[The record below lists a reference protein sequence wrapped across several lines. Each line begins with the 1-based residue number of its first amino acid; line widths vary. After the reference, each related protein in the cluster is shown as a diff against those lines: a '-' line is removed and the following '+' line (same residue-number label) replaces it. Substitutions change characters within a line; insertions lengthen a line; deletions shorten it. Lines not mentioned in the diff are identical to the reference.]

1 MNIALSH
8 ILRLVRRWIFCGAAK
23 FKVVRIFFFNFWVN
37 VDMGLPYLYF
47 MCVLHVVDVC
57 LITYGEVVMYAH
69 IKFQK

>member
-1 MNIALSH
+1 MPQNLKY
-8 ILRLVRRWIFCGAAK
+8 LEFIFL
-23 FKVVRIFFFNFWVN
+23 NLWVN
-37 VDMGLPYLYF
+37 VNMGLPYLYF